1 MIAIRG
7 RSGMAII
14 KKLARLGNS
23 SAVILDKAVLHLVD
37 LDSDS
42 DVRITVEGDAVC
54 IRRHR
59 PAGATRVRTATK
71 RGLPAHR
78 RSANE
83 EPSNR

>member
-1 MIAIRG
+1 
-7 RSGMAII
+7 MALI

-23 SAVILDKAVLHLVD
+23 YAVILDKAVLRLVE
-37 LDSDS
+37 LEPDS
-42 DVRITVEGDAVC
+42 DVRITVEGDAIC

-59 PAGATRVRTATK
+59 PASAKRVRTATK

-83 EPSNR
+83 EASSR